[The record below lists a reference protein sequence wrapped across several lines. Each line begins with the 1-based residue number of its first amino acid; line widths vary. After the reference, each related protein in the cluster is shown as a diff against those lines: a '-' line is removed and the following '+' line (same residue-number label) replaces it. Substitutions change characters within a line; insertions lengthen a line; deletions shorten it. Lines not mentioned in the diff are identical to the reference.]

1 MVREGGREGWRGM
14 EGEGGREGGREGG
27 SDSDRE
33 QVSQMLKNVH
43 TYQHAYMYVGID
55 TSFIKGNSAVHC
67 PPIQCPPSLPPS
79 LPRSVCTSNTL
90 KCGRRLH

>member
-1 MVREGGREGWRGM
+1 M

-67 PPIQCPPSLPPS
+67 LSSLPPSLPPS
-79 LPRSVCTSNTL
+79 
-90 KCGRRLH
+90 KCVH